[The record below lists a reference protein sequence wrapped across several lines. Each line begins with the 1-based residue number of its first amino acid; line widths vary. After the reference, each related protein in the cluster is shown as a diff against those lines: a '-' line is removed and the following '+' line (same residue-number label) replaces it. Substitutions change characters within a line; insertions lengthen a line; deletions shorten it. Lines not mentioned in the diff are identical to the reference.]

1 MSNATDRL
9 LATRRG
15 TADAL
20 VACPGASIQQIDR
33 ICREFRID
41 SLLPQVNA
49 YAEVMEDGGIVD
61 VAVVGRFKAGK
72 SSFLN
77 SIIGQDVIPV
87 AVLPLT
93 AAVTRLRY
101 GPIDRVIVRHLDDTE
116 HEIPLADLAEYVTE
130 DRNPSNI
137 KGVALVDVELM
148 GLRPYRGIRFVD
160 TPGLGSVFAHNTRTS
175 MEWLP
180 RVGAALLA
188 VSIDQPLSEY
198 DIELLKELGRHTPEV
213 TILLTKADLVRPD
226 ELEQVMRFIT
236 QQVVTVAG
244 GGVIPFS
251 IRPGFEA
258 LRRATQDY
266 LLRHIAQHHEEKAQE
281 IGRHKL
287 RSLVAVCREYLRMAL
302 SAAGAAQDAREQ
314 LQRQLQQERHDL
326 STVRNEMQLL
336 SINLKDRLRD
346 DALKQFLGHY
356 SDVTSG
362 LTGDLRQKMAHWR
375 GNLWKTTETFEHW
388 AQETLHAQLGP
399 LSSEQGDTL
408 AKQHLAEVHASFH
421 RVVRAFQDRLAK
433 GIEQALHI
441 TFSGAEFE
449 AVVKQPK
456 RPDIS
461 IGRVFDTPIET
472 LWFIIPMF
480 IFRPLVN
487 RHFVHLLPW
496 EIEKNLHRLAAQWST
511 TIAKSVDDLADQA
524 QRFIQEEMTT
534 IEGLVAKAQDQRP
547 AIERALATL
556 DGLAGEIGEEA

>member
-15 TADAL
+15 TADAM

-346 DALKQFLGHY
+346 DTLKQFLGHY

>member
-346 DALKQFLGHY
+346 DTLKQFLGHY

>member
-15 TADAL
+15 TADAM

-236 QQVVTVAG
+236 QQVVTAAG

-346 DALKQFLGHY
+346 DTLKQFLGHY